1 MAELKRDIGV
11 IGATFIALNGVIG
24 ATVFAMPQA
33 VAEAVGGAGP
43 YLILALGAAMVFV
56 ALMFGELAG
65 RFDNA
70 GGPVVYVDAA
80 FGRFA
85 GFQAGW
91 LYYLARVAATAA
103 NTNVLLTYAATFAPG
118 ADQGIVRLLA
128 IAAIIFVFVAINVA
142 GVKGA
147 VRTLN
152 VVTVVK
158 LLPLIALAAWGLVAF
173 SAAIPAP
180 QAPAP
185 GAPIGKISLVILYA
199 FVGFELA
206 TLTAGETADAKRA
219 LPRALVGVIVLG
231 AVFYFAVQLAYG
243 AIMQGAAPEGAP
255 LAAAAGV
262 LAGPAGAIGM
272 AVAAIISV
280 SGNLFASTIATPRI
294 TYAMA
299 EEGAL
304 PKWFGAV
311 DRRFATPVNSIV
323 VVGIVAGTLAM
334 TGAFV
339 QLAIMSALAR
349 MLIYLACTGA
359 LMKLRRDAPQ
369 PAATLGGRVLRAIA
383 PVVTIGFC
391 VWAAAQAE
399 LKAWAVLITFAAVG
413 AGLYAISR
421 WRRPAASPIYSAKDS
436 PSGDS

>member
-1 MAELKRDIGV
+1 MAELKRDIGF

-118 ADQGIVRLLA
+118 ADEGLVRLVA
-128 IAAIIFVFVAINVA
+128 IAAIILTLVAINIA

-152 VVTVVK
+152 AVTVIK
-158 LLPLIALAAWGLVAF
+158 LLPLIALVAWGLVAF
-173 SAAIPAP
+173 ASTIPAP
-180 QAPAP
+180 QAPPA

-199 FVGFELA
+199 FVGFDLA
-206 TLTAGETADAKRA
+206 TLTAGETADAKRS
-219 LPRALVGVIVLG
+219 LPRALVGVIVIG
-231 AVFYFAVQLAYG
+231 AVFYFLVQLAYV
-243 AIMQGAAPEGAP
+243 AIMQGAAPDGAP

-262 LAGPAGAIGM
+262 LAGPAGAVAM
-272 AVAAIISV
+272 AIAAVISV
-280 SGNLFASTIATPRI
+280 SGNLFASMIATPRI

-311 DRRFATPVNSIV
+311 DQRFATPVNSIL
-323 VVGIVAGTLAM
+323 VVGAVAGALAM

-339 QLAIMSALAR
+339 QLAIMSAVPLVI
-349 MLIYLACTGA
+349 IYLPCTGA
-359 LMKLRRDAPQ
+359 LLKLRREAPQ
-369 PAATLGGRVLRAIA
+369 PGAASGALGLIA
-383 PVVTIGFC
+383 PLVTIGFC
-391 VWAAAQAE
+391 IWAAAQAKLE
-399 LKAWAVLITFAAVG
+399 AWAVLGIFATIGAV
-413 AGLYAISR
+413 LYALNR
-421 WRRPAASPIYSAKDS
+421 WRPGARSPIYSAKDS
-436 PSGDS
+436 AP